1 MSNLKEVRL
10 RIESVK
16 NTQQI
21 TNAMKMV
28 AASKLRRAQQRTA
41 ALKPYAQK
49 MSELV
54 STIYTTSSEN
64 FSSPFFEN
72 RNDEKILLV
81 GLASN
86 RGLCGAFNSNIF
98 KQIKYLIEISFKQ
111 QYLSG
116 NLKLISI
123 GKHLSDT
130 LINKKFPV
138 IETKDN
144 LIEKVNWETVK
155 TLADELIELWM
166 KHEFDQIILVY
177 NHFKNAG
184 TQIITT
190 ESFLPLSYDVDPKAE
205 NMDFL
210 FEPSLKVIIDEII
223 PHHLQIQLYKAFLDS
238 FVAEQGARMTA
249 MMIATDNADILL
261 KDLSLAY
268 NKARQASIT
277 NQILEI
283 ISGSNT
289 LNKS

>member
-28 AASKLRRAQQRTA
+28 AASKLRKAQQRIA

-81 GLASN
+81 SLASN

-123 GKHLSDT
+123 GKHLSDI
-130 LINKKFPV
+130 LISKKFPV

-190 ESFLPLSYDVDPKAE
+190 ESFLPLSYNVDPKAE

-210 FEPSLKVIIDEII
+210 FEPSLKDIIDEII
-223 PHHLQIQLYKAFLDS
+223 PHHLQIQLYKVFLDS

-249 MMIATDNADILL
+249 MMIATENADILL

>member
-28 AASKLRRAQQRTA
+28 AASKLRRAQQRIA
-41 ALKPYAQK
+41 ALNPYAQK

-54 STIYTTSSEN
+54 STIYTASSEN

-123 GKHLSDT
+123 GKHLSDI
-130 LINKKFPV
+130 LINRKFPV

-190 ESFLPLSYDVDPKAE
+190 ESFLPLSYTVDPKAE

>member
-28 AASKLRRAQQRTA
+28 AASKLRRAQQRIA
-41 ALKPYAQK
+41 ALNPYAQK

-54 STIYTTSSEN
+54 STIYTASSEN

-190 ESFLPLSYDVDPKAE
+190 ESFLPLSYTVDPKAE